1 MNITYKGNDI
11 ILENVECLDL
21 DLTLD
26 CGQAFRW
33 VKNDDNSWSG
43 VVKGVYLNISK
54 NGNTV
59 ILKNTTKES
68 YENIWKNYF
77 DFEKDYAKI
86 CDTLKQDKLI
96 APTVDEYYG
105 IRILNQDSWEAL
117 CSFVI
122 SQQTAMTSLTAKN
135 WIPVVYEGCLFLIR
149 YRHLYLVVS

>member
-33 VKNDDNSWSG
+33 VKNEDNSWSG

-77 DFEKDYAKI
+77 
-86 CDTLKQDKLI
+86 
-96 APTVDEYYG
+96 
-105 IRILNQDSWEAL
+105 AL
-117 CSFVI
+117 
-122 SQQTAMTSLTAKN
+122 
-135 WIPVVYEGCLFLIR
+135 G
-149 YRHLYLVVS
+149 